1 MSLIFSLNFYR
12 SNSAESI
19 FRVELFTQKQM
30 TFAIKKVNLATSN
43 KKFLQR
49 ETNET
54 GNDGQ
59 VIFGMINK

>member
-1 MSLIFSLNFYR
+1 MNLIFSLNFYR
-12 SNSAESI
+12 SYSAESI

-30 TFAIKKVNLATSN
+30 TFTIKQVNLATSN

>member
-59 VIFGMINK
+59 VIFGMVNK